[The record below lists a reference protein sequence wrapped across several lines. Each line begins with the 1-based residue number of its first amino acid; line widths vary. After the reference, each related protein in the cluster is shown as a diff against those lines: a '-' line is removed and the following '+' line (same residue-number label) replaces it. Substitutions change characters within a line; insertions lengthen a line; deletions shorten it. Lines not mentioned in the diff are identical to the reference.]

1 MALAWRCCE
10 RCWWRSR
17 GQGGGR
23 RESCVEEVVQRRFH
37 PGLTSELSLGAGLGV
52 HPSGHW
58 SGLQTSVGHVGGNR
72 WAWTGTW
79 GEDVQGLK
87 SSFGREFCRGS
98 LGLELTSDV
107 CFSSVTLAG
116 SR

>member
-1 MALAWRCCE
+1 MSGVGGAVEVRVGAGVSPAWRRWC
-10 RCWWRSR
+10 
-17 GQGGGR
+17 
-23 RESCVEEVVQRRFH
+23 QRRFH
-37 PGLTSELSLGAGLGV
+37 PRLTSELSLGGGLGV
-52 HPSGHW
+52 HPSGHR

-79 GEDVQGLK
+79 GEDVQGLE